1 MKVFAEGPWSRSPKI
16 ILGIDIGTTQ
26 SAVAFAY
33 LYPGGPQSLH
43 RVTAW
48 PGQEAQKGESKIPTL
63 VYYDSDNKPVSFGAE
78 ALKPEIV
85 EKAEDEHWK
94 LARHFK
100 LHLHPEAM
108 KNKHNL
114 RAQPLPA
121 GVSLMSIYTD
131 FMVYLLKHT
140 KDFFESRIIDGQKVW
155 EDHHKDMTIV
165 LAHPNGWGVKEQNFL
180 RQAAIAANYV
190 SSSKAISQ
198 IRFVSEAEASVHFC
212 MFHGDLHNRLK
223 PDTTFIVCDA
233 GGSTVDTTAY
243 CVKTASPM
251 LELEE
256 KKASACVQA
265 GGVFVDGEF
274 EQHLTRILNRIDS
287 IDDEERSEYIQ
298 KAVKDFESVAKKEF
312 EDAGRPYRVDL
323 GSGKKFKHEEFGIS
337 RGVISLEGGTVE
349 TFFDKCVTQ
358 TIESVRQQMSGLD
371 PKHILLVGGFG
382 DSLYL
387 RKSLMDTFGSDGC
400 TVNIANDSTAKAV
413 ADGAVI
419 WCGKLSV
426 VSRAT
431 RMPFGVEINDPYSAR
446 EPSHAGR
453 PVHRHDA
460 GYDYVTGK
468 WSQIVG
474 RGVVMHADGAMR
486 ESYWRSYK
494 NPSPRLAN
502 FKVTMFAYTA
512 DGTPNAWLR
521 DPQGNMNRGFEQI
534 CEVEADLSG
543 MRQALK
549 RKTGRDGEYYY
560 LDFTMALQFGG
571 TELQAFV
578 EWEQDGETRT
588 GPASILPSALASAQV

>member
-1 MKVFAEGPWSRSPKI
+1 MKVFAEGAWNRPPKI

-33 LYPGGPQSLH
+33 LYPDGPQSLH

-63 VYYDSDNKPVSFGAE
+63 VYYDTDKTASDGTTTQ
-78 ALKPEIV
+78 ALKPEIA
-85 EKAEDEHWK
+85 EKAEDEQWQ

-108 KNKHNL
+108 KHKHNL

-121 GVSLMSIYTD
+121 GVTLLTIYTD
-131 FMVYLLKHT
+131 FMVYLLEHT

-190 SSSKAISQ
+190 PSSKAISQ

-212 MFHGDLHNRLK
+212 MFHADLHNRLK
-223 PDTTFIVCDA
+223 PNTTFVVCDA
-233 GGSTVDTTAY
+233 GGSTIDTTAY

-274 EQHLTRILNRIDS
+274 EQHLARILDKIDLEKE
-287 IDDEERSEYIQ
+287 DRDEYLR
-298 KAVKDFESVAKKEF
+298 KGVKGFEATSKKEF
-312 EDAGRPYRVDL
+312 EDTTRQYRVDIGTGRMKRDDL
-323 GSGKKFKHEEFGIS
+323 GIK
-337 RGVISLEGGTVE
+337 RGAITLEGSTVE
-349 TFFDKCVTQ
+349 GFFEKCVAQ
-358 TIESVRQQMSGLD
+358 TIESVRQQMSGLEC
-371 PKHILLVGGFG
+371 KHILLVGGFG
-382 DSLYL
+382 DSLFL
-387 RKSLMDTFGSDGC
+387 RRSLTEEFGKNGC

-426 VSRAT
+426 ISRAT
-431 RMPFGVEINDPYSAR
+431 RMPYGVEINDPYNPR
-446 EPSHAGR
+446 EPSHTSR

-474 RGVVMHADGAMR
+474 RGVVLNADGAMR

-494 NPSPRLAN
+494 TPNPRLAN

-512 DGTPNAWLR
+512 DGTPNSWLR

-549 RKTGRDGEYYY
+549 RKTGRDGDYYY

-588 GPASILPSALASAQV
+588 GPASILPSALSGAQT